1 MDLPLS
7 GVGAIGI
14 CACSDLYYCSP
25 NFYLARFY
33 IQCLV
38 VKYEGVSLAKISG
51 NNTLTLNLSPV
62 TNLARREGTVY
73 TFGAV

>member
-1 MDLPLS
+1 MLERDGYLRALIFIIVPRTFIWQDS
-7 GVGAIGI
+7 TYGV
-14 CACSDLYYCSP
+14 
-25 NFYLARFY
+25 
-33 IQCLV
+33 V
-38 VKYEGVSLAKISG
+38 VKYEGVSLAKLSG

>member
-1 MDLPLS
+1 MLEREEYLRALGS
-7 GVGAIGI
+7 LAI
-14 CACSDLYYCSP
+14 DE

-33 IQCLV
+33 IRCLV
-38 VKYEGVSLAKISG
+38 VKYEGVSLARISR